1 MDKLPDRT
9 ILQEMFLKNNDLCR
23 EAIIAQQCFDIL
35 GLFVIMVDVK
45 GKIIFLNKRAEEV
58 LDCRGSDLTR
68 QNFIGKLV
76 TREERRRVRAALKN
90 FFTEDNSTTIN
101 ILYRIKTY
109 KNEERIID
117 AQNTK
122 ILDDHK
128 KVLGIL
134 VSGKDVT
141 EYTVKR
147 QNMQQDINLYRTL
160 LNKMPEISVFVF
172 NKDLRFVLAE
182 GIEMK
187 NIGFSRDDFKDRL
200 LSEVSSNKIRK
211 IWTPLF
217 ESVLNGEIVSTEYKI
232 DNYNYLIRVSPLR
245 DRNNTIHSGLAVVRN
260 ITGEKLSEK
269 ILKKSKEEAV
279 KSGKAKIQFLARVSH
294 EIRTPLN
301 AIMGFTEQLL
311 QTKLSVKQRE
321 YVGIIDNSS
330 ELLLSL
336 VNDIL
341 LMSKIEANQLRFE
354 KSPFRL
360 SSKVNYINSA
370 IALKA
375 KQKKLEFDCEI
386 DKRLN
391 RVIKGD
397 SFRLEQIL
405 MNMLTNAVKFTN
417 RGMVKLICSL
427 HDETRT
433 KVLIKFEVTDTGIGI
448 ADKYLKDI
456 FKHYRQSNS
465 GRERKTEGIGLGLA
479 ICKNLIEMQDGS
491 LSVSSQRGVGTTFS
505 FIIPYQKGEEA
516 DISSFD
522 SDTIDPGKLKD
533 KKVLLVEDDSV
544 NMLLARTILKKFS
557 CSLDIAINGKQAL
570 EKLDSGKYDII
581 LLDIHLPDINGVE
594 VAKYLREDKKD
605 SESRIIALTA
615 EALKDDILKFEE
627 AGIDDF
633 IIKPFRESYLYRKMC
648 EALRLS
654 EKSSFKPKTEIIL
667 KNEIRP
673 KPYNLFELKMMAE
686 NDSEFVDQTLE
697 IFIENS
703 ENAVRSLRQFLK
715 DKNWK
720 QLGET
725 AHRMLPSYRH
735 LEVDAVIPK
744 LVEIKSKTL
753 INNDIINISKIV
765 EETIIEIEN
774 LIPDLRK
781 EITR

>member
-1 MDKLPDRT
+1 MFYPDSGANYE
-9 ILQEMFLKNNDLCR
+9 IQ
-23 EAIIAQQCFDIL
+23 IAHQCFNII
-35 GLFVIMVDVK
+35 GLFIIMVDVK
-45 GKIIFLNKRAEEV
+45 GKITFVNNRAKEV
-58 LDCRGSDLTR
+58 LCCNDEKLTGKDFVR
-68 QNFIGKLV
+68 KLV
-76 TREERRRVRAALKN
+76 TGQEQKRIKLRLTKFLSKN
-90 FFTEDNSTTIN
+90 DSNSIN
-101 ILYRIKTY
+101 ILYRLKT
-109 KNEERIID
+109 NTDEERIID
-117 AQNTK
+117 SQTTK
-122 ILDDHK
+122 ICDTSDN
-128 KVLGIL
+128 VLGIIISGRDITDYK
-134 VSGKDVT
+134 VSH
-141 EYTVKR
+141 E
-147 QNMQQDINLYRTL
+147 NLQQDINLYRTL
-160 LNKMPEISVFVF
+160 LNKMPEINVFVF
-172 NKDLRFVLAE
+172 NKDMRFVLAE

-187 NIGFSRDDFKDRL
+187 NIGLSRDDFKDRL
-200 LSEVSSNKIRK
+200 LSEVSNNKIRG
-211 IWTPLF
+211 IWTSLF
-217 ESVLNGEIVSTEYKI
+217 ESVLNGEIVSREYKV

-245 DRNNTIHSGLAVVRN
+245 DGNNAIHSGLAVVRN

-269 ILKKSKEEAV
+269 ILKKYKEEAV
-279 KSGKAKIQFLARVSH
+279 RSGKAKIQFLARVSH

-311 QTKLSVKQRE
+311 QTKLSGKQRE

-341 LMSKIEANQLRFE
+341 VMSKIEANQLRFE

-360 SSKVNYINSA
+360 SSKVNYIHSA

-386 DKRLN
+386 DKRLE

-417 RGMVKLICSL
+417 RGKVKLICSL
-427 HDETRT
+427 YDETPE
-433 KVLIKFEVTDTGIGI
+433 KILIKFEVTDTGIGI
-448 ADKYLKDI
+448 TDKYLKDI
-456 FKHYRQSNS
+456 FKHYRQSSSDSEKKN
-465 GRERKTEGIGLGLA
+465 EGIGLGLA
-479 ICKNLIEMQDGS
+479 ICKYLIEMQDGS

-505 FIIPYQKGEEA
+505 FIIPYQKGQEE

-522 SDTIDPGKLKD
+522 PDTIDPGKLKD
-533 KKVLLVEDDSV
+533 RRVLLVEDDSV
-544 NMLLARTILKKFS
+544 NMLLARTILAKFS
-557 CSLDIAINGKQAL
+557 CSCDIAINGKQAL
-570 EKLDSGKYDII
+570 EKLDSEKYDII

-594 VAKYLREDKKD
+594 VAKYLREHKKD

-615 EALKDDILKFEE
+615 EALKDDILKYEE
-627 AGIDDF
+627 AGIDDLM
-633 IIKPFRESYLYRKMC
+633 IKPFRESYLYSKMC
-648 EALRLS
+648 EVLLLS

-667 KNEIRP
+667 KNELTP
-673 KPYNLFELKMMAE
+673 KPYDLFELKKMAD
-686 NDSEFVDQTLE
+686 NDSEFVNQTLE

-715 DKNWK
+715 NKDWK

-744 LVEIKSKTL
+744 LVEIKTKTL
-753 INNDIINISKIV
+753 IHNDNRKISKLV
-765 EETIIEIEN
+765 EETITEIEN
-774 LIPDLRK
+774 LIVDLKK